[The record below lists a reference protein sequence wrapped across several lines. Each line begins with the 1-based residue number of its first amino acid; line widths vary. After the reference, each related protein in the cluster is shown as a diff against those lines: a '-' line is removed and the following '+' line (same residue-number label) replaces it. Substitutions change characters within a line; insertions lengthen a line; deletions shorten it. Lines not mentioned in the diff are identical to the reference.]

1 MTAATDDAKPRV
13 VFQNDEVA
21 YLQSFAWSPDG
32 EQILTLVIRKDST
45 AQIALIAVTDGSM
58 QVLKSL
64 DWRYPSKLSL
74 SPDGRYVAYD
84 PPVRQDSPDRDI
96 FILSVNGGRE
106 TPLLEHPAVDYGPVW
121 TPEGDAIV
129 FASDR
134 SGKTGL
140 WAIHVEK
147 GTPVGAP
154 QLVKPDMGKVAPL
167 GFSRDGSY
175 YYGVSGETE
184 DVYVADLDP
193 QTAALSGEPT
203 RLIERFVGSN
213 LAGAWSPDGRQLAY
227 VSRRGP
233 GPVEGPGSMA
243 VVIRSLATGEEREF
257 FSSLTLSRRRP
268 IVRWFPD
275 SQSLLLYADD
285 NRGRHAL
292 HRMDA
297 QTGTHTLARTGL
309 GTPGYVFQPPALSP
323 DGRTV
328 YFIDRHED
336 DGGTRSIMSYD
347 LDTDRLAELYRS
359 PTALLSLALSKDGT
373 RLAFLT
379 SERHNGFSVIPTRGG
394 TPKEIFREGEL
405 YISVAA
411 QSLEWT
417 HDDRFI
423 LFIRRQEDGAAVT
436 GGELWRV
443 PSEGGEPQRVLSM
456 DGLAFPN
463 VGPDGRQLAF
473 TASQQGSSAVWVME
487 NVLPQLRDGSGR

>member
-1 MTAATDDAKPRV
+1 M
-13 VFQNDEVA
+13 
-21 YLQSFAWSPDG
+21 
-32 EQILTLVIRKDST
+32 
-45 AQIALIAVTDGSM
+45 
-58 QVLKSL
+58 
-64 DWRYPSKLSL
+64 
-74 SPDGRYVAYD
+74 
-84 PPVRQDSPDRDI
+84 
-96 FILSVNGGRE
+96 
-106 TPLLEHPAVDYGPVW
+106 W
-121 TPEGDAIV
+121 TPDGDAIV

-140 WAIHVEK
+140 WAIHVEE

-154 QLVKPDMGKVAPL
+154 QLVKPDMGKVVPL

-175 YYGVSGETE
+175 YYGVSGQTE
-184 DVYVADLDP
+184 DVYVAELDP

-213 LAGAWSPDGRQLAY
+213 LAGAWSSDGRQLAY

-233 GPVEGPGSMA
+233 GPPVEGPGSMA
-243 VVIRSLATGEEREF
+243 VVIRSLENGEEREF
-257 FSSLTLSRRRP
+257 FSSLTLNRRRP

-275 SQSLLLYADD
+275 SQSLLLYAND

-297 QTGTHTLARTGL
+297 HTGTTTLVRTGL

-336 DGGTRSIMSYD
+336 DTGTRSIMFYD
-347 LDTDRLAELYRS
+347 LETDRLAELYRS

-379 SERHNGFSVIPTRGG
+379 SERHNRFSVIPTRGG
-394 TPKEIFREGEL
+394 TPREIFREAEF
-405 YISVAA
+405 YSVAA

-417 HDDRFI
+417 YDDRFI
-423 LFIRRQEDGAAVT
+423 LFIRRQEDGGTVT
-436 GGELWRV
+436 GEELWRV
-443 PSEGGEPQRVLSM
+443 PSESGEPQKLLSM
-456 DGLAFPN
+456 NGLAFPS
-463 VGPDGRQLAF
+463 VGPSGRRLTF
-473 TASQQGSSAVWVME
+473 TASQEGSSAVWVMD
-487 NVLPQLRDGSGR
+487 NLLPQLPAGSGQ